1 MISSFSYSSCLIF
14 LLFFFFFFLSHLSPL
29 LISGEET
36 QIPEPE
42 LGVGKIERPVV
53 PLLTLQ
59 HQGVTSLIH
68 YLFLLSR
75 LHYALFS
82 PFFPIITYVSKFFPF
97 LFSPLFFFFSS
108 LNFTLIFSCF
118 VLFYFLFSASSF
130 FNISFFALPCLIL
143 FHFKPL
149 PILFLPCLL
158 SCPVLSSYPL
168 PPILLSIQIQH
179 DGSG

>member
-1 MISSFSYSSCLIF
+1 MQLVHHILHIKVYASLRIFLIFFWSHFSLSYSSCLIF
-14 LLFFFFFFLSHLSPL
+14 LFFFFFFLSHLSPL

-82 PFFPIITYVSKFFPF
+82 PFFPILFYVSMFYSF
-97 LFSPLFFFFSS
+97 LFSSPLLFFSS
-108 LNFTLIFSCF
+108 LNFTRIFSCAA
-118 VLFYFLFSASSF
+118 LFYFLFSASDRKS
-130 FNISFFALPCLIL
+130 
-143 FHFKPL
+143 
-149 PILFLPCLL
+149 
-158 SCPVLSSYPL
+158 VV
-168 PPILLSIQIQH
+168 
-179 DGSG
+179 